1 MGPFDRI
8 IWSKERNEQ
17 HSVIITFTYGIEE
30 LDDLF
35 DLEDKLRNAI
45 ELKHVGE
52 YDGHEIAMDSS
63 DGTLYMY
70 GPNAQTLFKCI
81 KPILEETEFMRGAIA
96 QLRFGPLSDDVDEI
110 EIEL

>member
-1 MGPFDRI
+1 MGPFDTI
-8 IWSKERNEQ
+8 IWSKERNKQ
-17 HSVIITFTYGIEE
+17 HSVIITFNYGIEE
-30 LDDLF
+30 LDELLK
-35 DLEDKLRNAI
+35 LEDKLRNAI
-45 ELKHVGE
+45 ELKQVGE

-70 GPNAQTLFKCI
+70 GPNAEALFKCI

-96 QLRFGPLSDDVDEI
+96 QLRFGPPSDNVKEI

>member
-1 MGPFDRI
+1 MGPFDKI
-8 IWSKERNEQ
+8 IWSKERNKQ
-17 HSVIITFTYGIEE
+17 HSVIITFNYGIEE

-35 DLEDKLRNAI
+35 ELEDKLRSVI

-52 YDGHEIAMDSS
+52 YDGHEIAIDSS

-70 GPNAQTLFKCI
+70 GPNAETLCKCI
-81 KPILEETEFMRGAIA
+81 KLILDETEFMRGAIA
-96 QLRFGPLSDDVDEI
+96 QLRFGPLLGDANEI

>member
-8 IWSKERNEQ
+8 IWTKKSNTQ
-17 HSVIITFTYGIEE
+17 HAVIITFNYGIEE

-35 DLEDKLRNAI
+35 ELESKLRNAI
-45 ELKHVGE
+45 ELKQVGE

-70 GPNAQTLFKCI
+70 GPNAETLFKCI
-81 KPILEETEFMRGAIA
+81 KPFWMRLNLCEG
-96 QLRFGPLSDDVDEI
+96 QSLNFDSVLRPTM
-110 EIEL
+110 

>member
-8 IWSKERNEQ
+8 IWSKERHKQ
-17 HSVIITFTYGIEE
+17 HSVIITFNYGIEE

-35 DLEDKLRNAI
+35 ELEDKLRNAI
-45 ELKHVGE
+45 ELKRVGE
-52 YDGHEIAMDSS
+52 YDGHEIAIDSS

-81 KPILEETEFMRGAIA
+81 KPILDETEFMRGAIA
-96 QLRFGPLSDDVDEI
+96 QLRFGPLSDDVNEI

>member
-8 IWSKERNEQ
+8 IWAKKTNRE
-17 HSVIITFTYGIEE
+17 HAVIITFDYGIEE

-35 DLEDKLRNAI
+35 ELESKLRNAI
-45 ELKHVGE
+45 ELKQVGE

-70 GPNAQTLFKCI
+70 GPNAEVLFKCI
-81 KPILEETEFMRGAIA
+81 KPILDETGFMRGAIA
-96 QLRFGPLSDDVDEI
+96 QLRFGPPSDNVKEI

>member
-1 MGPFDRI
+1 MGPFDTI
-8 IWSKERNEQ
+8 IWSKKRNKQ
-17 HSVIITFTYGIEE
+17 HSVIITFNYGIEE
-30 LDDLF
+30 LDALF
-35 DLEDKLRNAI
+35 ELEDKLRNAI
-45 ELKHVGE
+45 ELKQVGE

-70 GPNAQTLFKCI
+70 GPNAEALFKCI

-96 QLRFGPLSDDVDEI
+96 QLRFGPPSDDVKEI